1 MSTGPFIVAI
11 DQGTTSSRAIVF
23 DGNGVQVSIAQ
34 QPIDVT
40 YPQPGWVNQDARQ
53 LWSVTRD
60 VFLQAV
66 SEAGLVPS
74 DLAGIGITNQR
85 ETTILW
91 DRTTGEPLAPAI
103 VWQSRQSAAIVDDLA
118 ERGFAAT
125 FRAKTGLVLDP
136 YFSASKIRWVF
147 DAHPEI
153 EAAAVRGEVCFGTV
167 DSWLIWNLTGGEHLT
182 DRTNAA
188 RTLLFDIHTLEWA
201 DDLLDALNIP
211 RSILPEVV
219 PSSGVMARTTP
230 EFGSVP
236 ISGCA
241 GDQHAALF
249 GQACYQQGQAKNTY
263 GTGSFLLSNT
273 GSAAVDSANGLLTT
287 IGWSLPDATTYVL
300 EGAVLVSGSAIQ
312 WLRDG
317 LGIISASS
325 EIEPLARSVSDSGGV
340 IFVPALAGLGAP
352 DWDDRA
358 RGTII
363 GITRGTTKAHIAR
376 ATVEAIAFQVG
387 DVLTAME
394 LDAGKP
400 TAELRVD
407 GGATRN
413 ELLLQ
418 FQADISG
425 VPVRRA
431 RFQET
436 TALGAA
442 WLAGLGVGVWSSLDD
457 LEAMWACDAE
467 FAPTMS
473 EDERISRRATWRR
486 AVDRSRDWA

>member
-1 MSTGPFIVAI
+1 MSKGPFVVAI

-23 DGNGVQVSIAQ
+23 DRDGQQVSIVQ

-66 SEAGLVPS
+66 SEANLSVRE
-74 DLAGIGITNQR
+74 LAGIGITNQR

-91 DRTTGEPLAPAI
+91 DRKTGEPLAPAI
-103 VWQSRQSAAIVDDLA
+103 VWQSRQSAAIVDGLA
-118 ERGFAAT
+118 AQGLEDMFQS
-125 FRAKTGLVLDP
+125 KTGLVLDP
-136 YFSASKIRWVF
+136 YFSASKIRWLF
-147 DAHPEI
+147 DQDPGLES
-153 EAAAVRGEVCFGTV
+153 AAARGDVCFGTV

-182 DRTNAA
+182 DQTNAA
-188 RTLLFDIHTLEWA
+188 RTLLFDIHTLEWS
-201 DDLLDALNIP
+201 DDLLEALQIP
-211 RSILPEVV
+211 RSILPTVV
-219 PSSGVMARTTP
+219 PSSGIMATTSP
-230 EFGSVP
+230 EFGSAP
-236 ISGCA
+236 MSGCA

-249 GQACYQQGQAKNTY
+249 GQACFQPGQAKNTY
-263 GTGSFLLSNT
+263 GTGSFLLLNT
-273 GSAAVDSANGLLTT
+273 GAAAVNSANGLLTT
-287 IGWSLPDATTYVL
+287 IGWNLSNETTYVL

-325 EIEPLARSVSDSGGV
+325 EIEPLARSVPDSGGV
-340 IFVPALAGLGAP
+340 VFVPALTGLGAP
-352 DWDDRA
+352 DWDEGA
-358 RGTII
+358 RGTIV
-363 GITRGTTKAHIAR
+363 GITRGTTKAHLAR
-376 ATVEAIAFQVG
+376 ATIEAIAFQVA

-394 LDAGKP
+394 LDAGNP

-413 ELLLQ
+413 QLLLQ

-431 RFQET
+431 QFQET

-442 WLAGLGVGVWSSLDD
+442 WLAGLGVGLWKTEGDLQVMWS
-457 LEAMWACDAE
+457 CDAE
-467 FAPTMS
+467 FEPNMS
-473 EDERISRRATWRR
+473 EDERSSRRAVWRR